1 MEALLFIGLPGAGK
15 STFWKQRFFDT
26 HLRIN
31 RDQLRTEP
39 RERAL
44 LATCLNSRIRFALD
58 NTNSTRAT
66 RAPIIERAANAK
78 FRVHAFYF
86 EPDYEACLQRN
97 ARRRGKAC
105 VPIVAIKAIAA
116 RLQQPGFNEGFSS
129 IFSVWNLGAQGFHV
143 QEWLHEIR

>member
-44 LATCLNSRIRFALD
+44 IATCLNSRIRFALD
-58 NTNSTRAT
+58 NTSSTRAG
-66 RAPIIERAANAK
+66 RAPIIERATNAK
-78 FRVHAFYF
+78 FRIHAFYF

-97 ARRRGKAC
+97 ARRRGKAR
-105 VPIVAIKAIAA
+105 VPVAAIGYIAKQ
-116 RLQQPGFNEGFSS
+116 LQKPGFDEGFSS
-129 IFSVWNLGAQGFHV
+129 IFSVWNQGAHGFRV
-143 QEWLHEIR
+143 EEWTNEI